1 MISLSYTAT
10 SGRRPGECS
19 EQWLTTSDC
28 AHALPGLLLLLRV
41 EVAAIVLGAE
51 VEAQPPI
58 LAVRFRTLA
67 PGLAAEAAM
76 VAKVVKMAKV
86 E

>member
-1 MISLSYTAT
+1 MA
-10 SGRRPGECS
+10 
-19 EQWLTTSDC
+19 EQRQTV
-28 AHALPGLLLLLRV
+28 HNVLPGLLLLLLLRV
-41 EVAAIVLGAE
+41 EVAAIVFGAE
-51 VEAQPPI
+51 VKAQPPI
-58 LAVRFRTLA
+58 LAMRFRTLA